1 MARPDAAKVE
11 ASSGI
16 HAMNHRPTARL
27 TLLAALLVA
36 WPALAFD
43 PGADPYAELNKAARE
58 AYAAA
63 KAQALRPDQ
72 PVFLVGRDIT
82 LMKDGQRWTQPIAP
96 ALYRDLKSLSH
107 IPLGI
112 FAAASAWG
120 RAPDDPQ
127 WMKRLGVLRGHAE
140 AALATLDRVGL
151 SEIQQARQRDM
162 LQRSIAY
169 VDGLGEQKPEPAAL
183 RAYAASVGPA
193 TLANAADAAKAGIDD
208 LHRAVTEL
216 RAQLAPGDWERA
228 YVLILAP
235 KTPRDGNLAYAYF
248 ANAMGR
254 AAEGQ
259 RLIYAESIFDQQVAL
274 NLLRTLVIDR
284 SVGEAFYGDPSRMER
299 DLLADGATAALL
311 PMFGRL
317 GP

>member
-1 MARPDAAKVE
+1 MT
-11 ASSGI
+11 
-16 HAMNHRPTARL
+16 HRLKGCL
-27 TLLAALLVA
+27 TLLAALSVA
-36 WPALAFD
+36 WPAAGFD
-43 PGADPYAELNKAARE
+43 PGADPYAELNRTARE

-63 KAQALRPDQ
+63 KAQVLRPDQ

-82 LMKDGQRWTQPIAP
+82 LSKDGQKWTRPIAP

-112 FAAASAWG
+112 FAAASAWEQ
-120 RAPDDPQ
+120 APDDPQ
-127 WMKRLGVLRGHAE
+127 WAKRLALLRGHAA
-140 AALATLDRVGL
+140 AALQTLDQPGL
-151 SEIQQARQRDM
+151 SEVQKVRQREM

-169 VDGLGEQKPEPAAL
+169 VDALREQKPDPAAL
-183 RAYAASVGPA
+183 KAYAAAVGPA
-193 TLANAADAAKAGIDD
+193 TLANATDAAKAGVEE

-216 RAQLAPGDWERA
+216 RAQLAPGDWDRA

-235 KTPRDGNLAYAYF
+235 KTPRDGNLAYEYF

-254 AAEGQ
+254 AAEGK

-274 NLLRTLVIDR
+274 GLLRTLIIDR
-284 SVGEAFYGDPSRMER
+284 AIGEAFYGDPSRMER

-311 PMFGRL
+311 QMFGRL
-317 GP
+317 GR